1 MERNA
6 ERPGEIVDDDIPV
19 ADGGSD
25 EIEICAGIGPQPM
38 GRRLQV
44 AQEERGAVVEWVGDL
59 NRRLDP
65 AKAVAVQGE
74 LREEG

>member
-1 MERNA
+1 
-6 ERPGEIVDDDIPV
+6 
-19 ADGGSD
+19 
-25 EIEICAGIGPQPM
+25 M

>member
-1 MERNA
+1 
-6 ERPGEIVDDDIPV
+6 
-19 ADGGSD
+19 
-25 EIEICAGIGPQPM
+25 
-38 GRRLQV
+38 
-44 AQEERGAVVEWVGDL
+44 VGDL